1 MITKCLIGVTFR
13 YKTVIPSFYNMTKIS
28 FIQNKNKIKKGGI
41 MYKYYFCIL
50 SYKAIRS
57 VIFGIAYSNH
67 KDKQFSKFEFSVV
80 VVFATG

>member
-1 MITKCLIGVTFR
+1 
-13 YKTVIPSFYNMTKIS
+13 
-28 FIQNKNKIKKGGI
+28 
-41 MYKYYFCIL
+41 MYKYYFFIL